1 MIIHKTHSKKDL
13 IEIFK
18 ELKIYLNKLSSK
30 CDIMTEID
38 EKIDDCQYNKE
49 IKNKTELIDYL
60 KNETTKQRPN
70 ISEKKRMMLI
80 SKKVIKYCNNDCML
94 NESTFDSHESCYNSL
109 ISICKWGDIPSV
121 RRACK
126 LYNKSCMKIN
136 HINPKI
142 SPSVERDIIN
152 KRLIKKV
159 YITSLKIKRGTKE
172 NPIVVKFD

>member
-18 ELKIYLNKLSSK
+18 TLKIYFDNQSSK
-30 CDIMTEID
+30 CDIMKEID

-60 KNETTKQRPN
+60 KNETSKQRPN
-70 ISEKKRMMLI
+70 INEKKRIMLL
-80 SKKVIKYCNNDCML
+80 SKKIIKYCNNDCML
-94 NESTFDSHESCYNSL
+94 NESTFESHESCYNSL

-126 LYNKSCMKIN
+126 LYNKSSKKIN

-159 YITSLKIKRGTKE
+159 YITSLKIKHATKE